1 MSDISYRRGKSTKLE
16 AEVATAQVDPI
27 EAFRLGGKVALVT
40 GAAQGIGAEIARVL
54 HAAGARVAVAD
65 VQVDSGR
72 AVAETLGEGAFFVDL
87 DVTDPDSWSSAVETV
102 RQTLGPINVLVNNA
116 GTWGPFADIAEL
128 GIDDYLKV
136 VAVDQH
142 GAFFGMR
149 AVIPQMLGIGGGSIV
164 NISSV
169 CGLAHAPFTPNAAYT
184 TAKFAVRGMTKAAA
198 AQYGSRGIR
207 VNSVHPGGVLTEML
221 AEALP
226 EDARGAIASGIP
238 LGRMAEPGEV
248 ARLVLFLASDAS
260 SYTTGAEHLVDGGLT
275 AV

>member
-1 MSDISYRRGKSTKLE
+1 MNTPIDGPLE
-16 AEVATAQVDPI
+16 AFTL
-27 EAFRLGGKVALVT
+27 RGKVALVT
-40 GAAQGIGAEIARVL
+40 GAAQGIGNEIARML
-54 HAAGARVAVAD
+54 HAAGAYVGVAD
-65 VQVDSGR
+65 IQMEAGR
-72 AVAETLGEGAFFVDL
+72 AVADGLGGRAAFVEL
-87 DVTDPDSWSSAVETV
+87 DVTDPGSWSDAIAAVHE
-102 RQTLGPINVLVNNA
+102 LFGPITVLVNNA
-116 GTWGPFADIAEL
+116 GTSGPFADIADMEV
-128 GIDDYLKV
+128 DDYLSV

-149 AVIPQMLGIGGGSIV
+149 AVIPEMLAAGGGAIV

-169 CGLAHAPFTPNAAYT
+169 SGIAHAPFTPNAAYT

-221 AEALP
+221 AAALP
-226 EDARGAIASGIP
+226 EEARTALTAGIP
-238 LGRMAEPGEV
+238 LNRMANPDEV

-260 SYTTGAEHLVDGGLT
+260 SYMTGAEYLVDGGVT